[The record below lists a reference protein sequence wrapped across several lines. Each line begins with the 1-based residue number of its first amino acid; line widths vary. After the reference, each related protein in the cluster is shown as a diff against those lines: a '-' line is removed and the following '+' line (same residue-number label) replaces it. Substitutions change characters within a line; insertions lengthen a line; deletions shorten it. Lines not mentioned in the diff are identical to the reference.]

1 LHAQTLHLREL
12 DFRDLQVV
20 ATIRDG
26 RLHVDP
32 LKMTGAA
39 GQVNAQF
46 DLLAKGKRVT
56 AQVSGTAKNLHL
68 SPVLV
73 RASGPNDTVYSA
85 RVELQGSGTNLREI
99 AATLNGRIRLV
110 GTGGR
115 LANSHLMAGSN
126 EFAKQLLSS
135 LNPLATRQ
143 PTTEVECV
151 AYLLSAKDGVVTT
164 DPALVM
170 RTAGLDIISN
180 GSADLR
186 TENIDLSFKIAG
198 RKGIGIGVAQII
210 NPYLKVTGSLGKPA
224 VTLDPTGALV
234 NGGAAFATAGL
245 SVVATTVWDRI
256 FHEKDPC
263 AAAVAHSDRRKWD

>member
-1 LHAQTLHLREL
+1 L
-12 DFRDLQVV
+12 

-39 GQVNAQF
+39 GQVSAHF

-68 SPVLV
+68 SPVV
-73 RASGPNDTVYSA
+73 VHASGPNDTVYSA
-85 RVELQGSGTNLREI
+85 RIELQGSGSNLREI

-115 LANSHLMAGSN
+115 LANSRLMAGSN
-126 EFAKQLLSS
+126 DFAKQLLSS

-151 AYLLSAKDGVVTT
+151 AYLLSAKDGVLTT

-170 RTAGLDIISN
+170 RTSGLDIISN

-210 NPYLKVTGSLGKPA
+210 NPYLKVTGTLGKPA

-256 FHEKDPC
+256 VHEKDPC
-263 AAAVAHSDRRKWD
+263 AAAVAHSDRRKWE